1 MNRNERLDLAQ
12 WVTEQALRNGANQV
26 ATSISFSRRIEIEYR
41 DKKLEK
47 LSEATRNSMNIDL
60 YVDQRY
66 SSQVT
71 NDLKKDALQQFI
83 REGISGTR
91 YLAKDEYRLL
101 PHPRYYPAKKDANL
115 KIADSVYERLL
126 TPDRVKFAAAIE
138 AAAMAQSDQIISTTA
153 AYTDV
158 YSESVRVHSNG
169 FSGERADTLFSIS
182 AEVTVDDKR
191 GGRPEDYAY
200 AAARWKGE
208 LPGAESIGI
217 EAARRALRKIGQKK
231 IETGKYDM
239 IVENRAARRLVEI
252 LQEPMSASAL
262 QQKNSYLEGML
273 GKQVASAKLTMI
285 DDPLMEKGLGSRLFD
300 EEGLAAKKRILIDKG
315 ILNGYFVDNYY
326 GRKLG
331 MEPDSGSTS
340 NLIFEPGTDSLPELI
355 KQVKQGIVVN
365 GFIGGNYNSTTGDFS
380 FGVVGLLVKNG
391 ETIQPINEMNISG
404 NAREF
409 WRQLGGI
416 GNDPFLYSSWQ
427 TPSMLFTDIN
437 FSGI

>member
-1 MNRNERLDLAQ
+1 MNRKERSDLAQ
-12 WVTEQALRNGANQV
+12 WVTEQALKNGANQV
-26 ATSISFSRRIEIEYR
+26 AASIYFSRRIEIEYR

-66 SSQVT
+66 STQAT
-71 NDLKKDALQQFI
+71 NDLKKDSLLKFI
-83 REGISGTR
+83 KDGISSTR
-91 YLAKDEYRLL
+91 YLAKDEYRIL
-101 PHPRYYPAKKDANL
+101 PDPQYYPAKKGMDL
-115 KIADSVYERLL
+115 KIHDPFYDRLL
-126 TPDRVKFAAAIE
+126 TPDRVKIAADIE
-138 AAAMAQSDQIISTTA
+138 AAAMAQSDQIISTSA

-158 YSESVRVHSNG
+158 YSETVRVHSNG
-169 FSGERADTLFSIS
+169 FNGESSETQFSIS
-182 AEVTVDDKR
+182 AEVTVDDKQ

-200 AAARWKGE
+200 AATRLKGE
-208 LPGAESIGI
+208 LPGAESIGVQ
-217 EAARRALRKIGQKK
+217 AAKRALRKIGQKK

-239 IVENRAARRLVEI
+239 IVENRAAQRLVGI
-252 LQEPMSASAL
+252 LQEPMSAQAL

-273 GKQVASAKLTMI
+273 SKQVASAKLTMI
-285 DDPLMEKGLGSRLFD
+285 DDPLIEKGLGSRLFD
-300 EEGLAAKKRILIDKG
+300 DDGLAAKKRVLIEKG
-315 ILNGYFVDNYY
+315 ILKEYFIDNYY

-331 MEPDSGSTS
+331 LKPNSGSTS
-340 NLIFEPGTDSLPELI
+340 NLIFELGTNSLPELI

-380 FGVVGLLVKNG
+380 FGVVGLLVNDG
-391 ETIQPINEMNISG
+391 EIVKSINEMNISG
-404 NAREF
+404 NAKEF
-409 WRQLGGI
+409 WKQLAAL